1 MVGWA
6 LLLDYIFLPMINYL
20 VIGLYMKDYFPST
33 PQACGS

>member
-20 VIGLYMKDYFPST
+20 LIGLYMQDYFPT
-33 PQACGS
+33 RRRRCG